1 MKAYVLSLAALPL
14 AACATTGG
22 GMTSPSAGG
31 GMCEADA
38 LQTYVGQKADA
49 DIGAKILAES
59 GAKTLRWGAPGT
71 MWTMDYREDRVNVRY
86 DDAMIIT
93 EVKCG

>member
-1 MKAYVLSLAALPL
+1 MKTLALSLAILPL
-14 AACATTGG
+14 AACATTDGET
-22 GMTSPSAGG
+22 TSPRG
-31 GMCEADA
+31 GMCDA
-38 LQTYVGQKADA
+38 EGLQTYVGQKADA
-49 DIGAKILAES
+49 DTGAMILQKS

-86 DDAMIIT
+86 DAAMTIT

>member
-22 GMTSPSAGG
+22 DMTSPSAGG
-31 GMCEADA
+31 GMCKADS
-38 LQTYVGQKADA
+38 LQTYIGQKADA
-49 DIGAKILAES
+49 DIGAKILADS

-86 DDAMIIT
+86 DDAMTIT

>member
-1 MKAYVLSLAALPL
+1 
-14 AACATTGG
+14 
-22 GMTSPSAGG
+22 
-31 GMCEADA
+31 MCEADS
-38 LQTYVGQKADA
+38 LQTYIGQKADA
-49 DIGAKILAES
+49 DIGAKILADS
-59 GAKTLRWGAPGT
+59 GAKTLRWGGPGT

>member
-1 MKAYVLSLAALPL
+1 MKTLALSLAILPL
-14 AACATTGG
+14 AACATTDG
-22 GMTSPSAGG
+22 GMASPSGD
-31 GMCEADA
+31 MCDA
-38 LQTYVGQKADA
+38 EGLQTYVGQKADA
-49 DIGAKILAES
+49 DTGAMILQKS

-86 DDAMIIT
+86 DAAMTIT

>member
-22 GMTSPSAGG
+22 DMTSPSAGG